1 MDLNSI
7 KSQLDKTESQLAQ
20 YGANLPSEIQT
31 QVQSAYTPLLERS
44 LGVTKDL
51 MSDYLGRAMETTSMG
66 PGMQGTTAYD
76 LSPTQRMGVI
86 GRELGTMGGQ
96 LNSAISYSDYLGGQM
111 NDLYQKAVGAA
122 QLGQQNLADQYAR
135 QFQQYQLAWQEA
147 ENAKDRAAAAA
158 NARAALGDFN
168 GNGIPDYM
176 ENKGGGDETPP
187 EPSIITDEKMMSPG
201 GIVNK
206 NTPINKLKG
215 GVLPNSGGQRFNPV
229 QRTGVGGATNPLMPY
244 TSGSNDMLLRNLLN
258 GTQGPL
264 SSVYNG
270 KLGVNPF
277 KF

>member
-7 KSQLDKTESQLAQ
+7 KSQLDATESQLSQ

-76 LSPTQRMGVI
+76 LSPSQRMGVI

-111 NDLYQKAVGAA
+111 NDLYGKAVQAS

-135 QFQQYQLAWQEA
+135 QFQQYQLAWQAAEA
-147 ENAKDRAAAAA
+147 EKDRAASI
-158 NARAALGDFN
+158 RAAQIQADAYNQTQQTPVTDDTVESQKTRDSEGGYIDEVY
-168 GNGIPDYM
+168 PDPGVVS
-176 ENKGGGDETPP
+176 KKQTVGGLR
-187 EPSIITDEKMMSPG
+187 G
-201 GIVNK
+201 GI
-206 NTPINKLKG
+206 
-215 GVLPNSGGQRFNPV
+215 LPNTGGQVFNPTPSQSIGLGTSTNPFMPLTSGGNYKL
-229 QRTGVGGATNPLMPY
+229 N
-244 TSGSNDMLLRNLLN
+244 RNLL
-258 GTQGPL
+258 GL
-264 SSVYNG
+264 
-270 KLGVNPF
+270 
-277 KF
+277 

>member
-7 KSQLDKTESQLAQ
+7 KSQLDATESQLSQ

-76 LSPTQRMGVI
+76 LSPSQRMGVI

-111 NDLYQKAVGAA
+111 NDLYGKAVQAS

-135 QFQQYQLAWQEA
+135 QFQQYQLAWQAAEA
-147 ENAKDRAAAAA
+147 EKDRAASI
-158 NARAALGDFN
+158 RAAQ
-168 GNGIPDYM
+168 I
-176 ENKGGGDETPP
+176 
-187 EPSIITDEKMMSPG
+187 
-201 GIVNK
+201 
-206 NTPINKLKG
+206 
-215 GVLPNSGGQRFNPV
+215 
-229 QRTGVGGATNPLMPY
+229 AA
-244 TSGSNDMLLRNLLN
+244 
-258 GTQGPL
+258 
-264 SSVYNG
+264 SVYNQPKEETTQQTKRKPIDIQEARYDEYKKQGYSDEEAYSYATKGIPEDKPVTSQQGGVVGLLG
-270 KLGVNPF
+270 KIWGKPLDWLSGKIYGESENRYSTP
-277 KF
+277 KSAPGGSW

>member
-135 QFQQYQLAWQEA
+135 QFQQYQLAWQAAEA
-147 ENAKDRAAAAA
+147 AKDRAASLAAA
-158 NARAALGDFN
+158 RINASAYNQPASTPTKKGTPIDIQEARYNEFKSKGYSDEEAYNYATK
-168 GNGIPDYM
+168 GIPQDKPVTS
-176 ENKGGGDETPP
+176 EA
-187 EPSIITDEKMMSPG
+187 G
-201 GIVNK
+201 GILGLLGKVWGKPLDWASRQLGYVGPNRYSPDK
-206 NTPINKLKG
+206 STSAG
-215 GVLPNSGGQRFNPV
+215 GW
-229 QRTGVGGATNPLMPY
+229 
-244 TSGSNDMLLRNLLN
+244 
-258 GTQGPL
+258 
-264 SSVYNG
+264 
-270 KLGVNPF
+270 
-277 KF
+277 

>member
-111 NDLYQKAVGAA
+111 NDLYGKAVQAA

-147 ENAKDRAAAAA
+147 EAAKDRAASL
-158 NARAALGDFN
+158 RAAQIAASAYSQPTPTPAPTPG
-168 GNGIPDYM
+168 PDQTVPQ
-176 ENKGGGDETPP
+176 ELAIEVADPINVKQVLSGTGGGVVTKKSGTKPL
-187 EPSIITDEKMMSPG
+187 IG
-201 GIVNK
+201 GI
-206 NTPINKLKG
+206 
-215 GVLPNSGGQRFNPV
+215 LPNSGGQVFN
-229 QRTGVGGATNPLMPY
+229 L
-244 TSGSNDMLLRNLLN
+244 GSQYGIPSSDLLFN
-258 GTQGPL
+258 
-264 SSVYNG
+264 
-270 KLGVNPF
+270 KLF